1 MKSEIKMEEKEEPLT
16 IMTKSN
22 NGMYVCVPAY
32 KLKDFKEN
40 QEQPD
45 KKKIEEM
52 KKKSFKEFE
61 KRRKELLKGKK

>member
-1 MKSEIKMEEKEEPLT
+1 MKSEIKMEEKEEPFT
-16 IMTKSN
+16 IMTKSK
-22 NGMYVCVPAY
+22 NGMYVCVPVE
-32 KLKDFKEN
+32 KLKEFKEN
-40 QEQPD
+40 QEHPD